1 MPERNVFPTTEKSR
15 VFAINRVMYRFVD
28 GTLDDFSLAF
38 AFLMNSTV
46 SLGRKLIRQC
56 LKLLQN
62 LYTWNKNFE
71 LTNF

>member
-15 VFAINRVMYRFVD
+15 VFVINRVMYRFVD
-28 GTLDDFSLAF
+28 GTLDDFLLAF

-46 SLGRKLIRQC
+46 SLGRKFNQQC

-71 LTNF
+71 LTNL